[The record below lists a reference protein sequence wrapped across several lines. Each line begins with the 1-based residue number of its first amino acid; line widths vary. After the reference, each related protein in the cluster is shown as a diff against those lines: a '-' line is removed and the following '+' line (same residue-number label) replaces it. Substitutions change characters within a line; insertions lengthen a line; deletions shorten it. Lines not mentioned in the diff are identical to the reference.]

1 MLFQNC
7 FYYRQYMEIRE
18 YVLLLRAS
26 RPFSRMR
33 QASVITGDSK
43 ANSQRHCSLG
53 KYTWFGQRSNLWDWE
68 GQRSVVNQFFIYSH
82 KFMAG
87 DTTKKLAVNA
97 MLLAKYGT
105 AYESGPTAI
114 GPTPTRVDGRKS
126 SSSIESR
133 QSSNSLTHGKNA
145 TTRQWS

>member
-1 MLFQNC
+1 
-7 FYYRQYMEIRE
+7 
-18 YVLLLRAS
+18 
-26 RPFSRMR
+26 
-33 QASVITGDSK
+33 
-43 ANSQRHCSLG
+43 
-53 KYTWFGQRSNLWDWE
+53 
-68 GQRSVVNQFFIYSH
+68 
-82 KFMAG
+82 MAG

-145 TTRQWS
+145 TDSAMIIVMVILHLYQEPCLRQ